1 MYFDSISG
9 SELPLFDR
17 EIGPS
22 MPGCYT
28 SQVRIKQ
35 THCLLENMLY
45 QTEKLLAAA
54 EIFTGMEGDWESL
67 KQAEE
72 ILLFNEFHDILPGT
86 SVQRAEDAALREMG
100 GAISLLEKR
109 KPGRLCT
116 SAARLKSWSLVS
128 FPYLHAIRIHGL

>member
-45 QTEKLLAAA
+45 QTEKLLRPQK
-54 EIFTGMEGDWESL
+54 SL
-67 KQAEE
+67 PVWKG
-72 ILLFNEFHDILPGT
+72 IGN
-86 SVQRAEDAALREMG
+86 R
-100 GAISLLEKR
+100 
-109 KPGRLCT
+109 
-116 SAARLKSWSLVS
+116 
-128 FPYLHAIRIHGL
+128 